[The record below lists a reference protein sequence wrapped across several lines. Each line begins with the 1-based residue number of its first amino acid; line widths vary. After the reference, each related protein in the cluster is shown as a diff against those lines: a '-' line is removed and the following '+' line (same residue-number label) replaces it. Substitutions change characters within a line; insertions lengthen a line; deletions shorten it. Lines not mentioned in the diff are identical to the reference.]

1 MASANTPVTVTMEV
15 RDDGRWGFTY
25 DGKFQE
31 FTKVETPLARKS
43 TQDATI
49 GIVIGVIGVLLVGWC
64 AKAVGLKRKNR
75 SAVSGMS
82 GNGMSGNG
90 TGGNGTGGNGGLRP
104 IDTAKGLRFTKVETQ
119 IV

>member
-15 RDDGRWGFTY
+15 SDNGRWGFNYNGT
-25 DGKFQE
+25 FQE
-31 FTKVETPLARKS
+31 FTKVETPLATKS

-49 GIVIGVIGVLLVGWC
+49 GIVITVLAVLLFGGWVKNKIWPP
-64 AKAVGLKRKNR
+64 AKRSGAAVD
-75 SAVSGMS
+75 A
-82 GNGMSGNG
+82 NGKVL
-90 TGGNGTGGNGGLRP
+90 LRP